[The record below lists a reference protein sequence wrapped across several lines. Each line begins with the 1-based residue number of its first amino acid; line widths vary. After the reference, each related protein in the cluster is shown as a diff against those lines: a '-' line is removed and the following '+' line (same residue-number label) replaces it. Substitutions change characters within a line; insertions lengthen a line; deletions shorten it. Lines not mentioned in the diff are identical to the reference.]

1 MATFEKRTGS
11 GGVTYR
17 AKVRLLRRTHTKTFK
32 RLTDAKR
39 WAQSTEAAIREARHF
54 PRAEAQK
61 HTVRDMIDRYLREVL
76 PKKSRSMQRNQTTQL
91 TWWRNRIGDEL
102 VGDVTPA
109 LIVAC
114 KSELEHHRTHMKKPR
129 TAASVNRYLA
139 ALSHSFTKA
148 VRQWQWLDTNPLL
161 KVDKEKESR
170 ERVRYLSADELS
182 RLLAACKTSRNPK
195 LYAVVMLALSTG
207 CRRDEILGLRVTDVD
222 LVRRV
227 VRLRDTKNAEPRA
240 VPLTG
245 PAFGVIQELLKVRRP
260 DTDLLFPRRD
270 GKRPVNIRAVW
281 QRALTAAKIDNFHF
295 HDLRHTCASY
305 LAMNSAT
312 LPEIA
317 AVLGHKTYE
326 MVKRY
331 AHLTEQHTAGVLERM
346 TSRIFAGPPGAGNDL
361 AHPTA
366 K

>member
-11 GGVTYR
+11 GRVTYR
-17 AKVRLLRRTHTKTFK
+17 AKVRVLRRTQTKTFK

-39 WAQSTEAAIREARHF
+39 WAQSTEAAIREARYF
-54 PRAEAQK
+54 PKAEAHK
-61 HTVRDMIDRYLREVL
+61 HTVAEMIDRYRREVL
-76 PKKSRSMQRNQTTQL
+76 PKKSRSMARNQATQL
-91 TWWRNRIGDEL
+91 TWWEDRIGDEL
-102 VGDVTPA
+102 IGDVTPA

-114 KSELEHHRTHMKKPR
+114 KSELERHRTHLKKPR
-129 TAASVNRYLA
+129 SAASVNRYLA
-139 ALSHSFTKA
+139 ALSHCFTKA
-148 VRQWQWLDTNPLL
+148 VRQWQWLDANPLL
-161 KVDKEKESR
+161 RVDKDRESR
-170 ERVRYLSADELS
+170 ERVRYLSEDELS
-182 RLLAACKTSRNPK
+182 RLLVACKASRNPK
-195 LYAVVMLALSTG
+195 LYAMVLLALSTG

-227 VRLRDTKNAEPRA
+227 VRLRDTKNADPRA

-245 PAFGVIQELLKVRRP
+245 PAFAVIQELLSAQRP
-260 DTDLLFPRRD
+260 DTELLFSRRD

-281 QRALTAAKIDNFHF
+281 ERALTTAKIDDFHF

-331 AHLTEQHTAGVLERM
+331 AHLSEQHTAGVLERM
-346 TSRIFAGPPGAGNDL
+346 TSRIFAAPTGTEKHSAG
-361 AHPTA
+361 
-366 K
+366 